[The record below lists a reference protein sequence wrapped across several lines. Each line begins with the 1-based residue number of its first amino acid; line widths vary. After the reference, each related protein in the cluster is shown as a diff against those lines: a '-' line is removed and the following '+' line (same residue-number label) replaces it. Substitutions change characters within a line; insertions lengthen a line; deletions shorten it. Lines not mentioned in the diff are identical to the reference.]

1 MNFIDRLE
9 RRFPRF
15 GIPDLMKYVIALNIA
30 GFLISI
36 VSPVFYYK
44 YLALDVYAIVHGQIW
59 RVFTFVLY
67 PSGAGGGSLFAG
79 LLMFAIWMYVY
90 YSIGMSLER
99 IWGTFRFNLFYFG
112 GIVFVILVTFATY
125 FIMVAVGG
133 IPPQQLST
141 HLSMSATLDHLNS
154 SLFLAY
160 ALMFPN
166 AQFLVYF
173 VVPVKA
179 KWLAVV
185 WLLLDGFTV
194 FQGIRFGNYF
204 GVVMI
209 VGALLNVALFLIFG
223 RGRPGV
229 QGAYRQKKRKVQY
242 KKKVRDAAPDG
253 TMHRCA
259 ICGRTEKD
267 APGLEFRYC
276 SKCDGNYEYCSEH
289 LFTHEHVHH

>member
-15 GIPDLMKYVIALNIA
+15 GIPDLMRYVIALNIA
-30 GFLISI
+30 GFLINI
-36 VSPVFYYK
+36 VSPVFYYR
-44 YLALDVYAIVHGQIW
+44 YLALDIYAILHGQIW

-133 IPPQQLST
+133 IPPQLLST
-141 HLSMSATLDHLNS
+141 YLSMSATLDHLNS

-166 AQFLVYF
+166 AQFLVY
-173 VVPVKA
+173 
-179 KWLAVV
+179 
-185 WLLLDGFTV
+185 
-194 FQGIRFGNYF
+194 
-204 GVVMI
+204 
-209 VGALLNVALFLIFG
+209 
-223 RGRPGV
+223 
-229 QGAYRQKKRKVQY
+229 
-242 KKKVRDAAPDG
+242 
-253 TMHRCA
+253 
-259 ICGRTEKD
+259 
-267 APGLEFRYC
+267 
-276 SKCDGNYEYCSEH
+276 
-289 LFTHEHVHH
+289 

>member
-9 RRFPRF
+9 RKFPGF
-15 GIPDLMKYVIALNIA
+15 GIPDLMRYVIAVNIA
-30 GFLISI
+30 GFIISV
-36 VSPVFYYK
+36 VSPSFYYN
-44 YLALDVYAIVHGQIW
+44 YLGLDIYAILHGQVW
-59 RVFTFVLY
+59 RLFTFVLY
-67 PSGAGGGSLFAG
+67 PSVATGGSYFAA

-99 IWGTFRFNLFYFG
+99 IWGTFRFTLFYFA
-112 GIVFVILVTFATY
+112 GILFIILVTFAAY
-125 FIMVAVGG
+125 FIMLGVGG
-133 IPPQQLST
+133 IPPRMLSVY
-141 HLSMSATLDHLNS
+141 LEMSATLEHLNS

-160 ALMFPN
+160 ALIFPN

-179 KWLAVV
+179 KWLAAV
-185 WLLLDGFTV
+185 WLLLDGYTV
-194 FQGIRFGNYF
+194 VQGIIAGNYF

-223 RGRPGV
+223 RGKPGV

-242 KKKVRDAAPDG
+242 KRKVHEAASDG
-253 TMHRCA
+253 TIHKCA
-259 ICGRTEKD
+259 VCGRTERD

-276 SKCDGNYEYCSEH
+276 SKCDGNYEYCSDH

>member
-9 RRFPRF
+9 RKFPGF
-15 GIPDLMKYVIALNIA
+15 GIPDLMRYVIIVNIA
-30 GFLISI
+30 GFIISV
-36 VSPVFYYK
+36 VSPSFYYS
-44 YLALDVYAIVHGQIW
+44 YLGLDIYAVLHGQVW
-59 RVFTFVLY
+59 RLFTFVLY
-67 PSGAGGGSLFAG
+67 PSVATGGSYFAA

-99 IWGTFRFNLFYFG
+99 IWGTFRFTLFYFA
-112 GIVFVILVTFATY
+112 GILFIILVTFAAY
-125 FIMVAVGG
+125 FIMLGVGG
-133 IPPQQLST
+133 IPPRMLSAY
-141 HLSMSATLDHLNS
+141 LEMSATLEHLNS

-160 ALMFPN
+160 ALIFPN

-179 KWLAVV
+179 KWLAAV
-185 WLLLDGFTV
+185 WLLLDGYTV
-194 FQGIRFGNYF
+194 VQGIIAGNYF

-223 RGRPGV
+223 RGKPGV

-242 KKKVRDAAPDG
+242 KKKVHEAAPDG
-253 TMHRCA
+253 TIHKCA

-276 SKCDGNYEYCSEH
+276 SKCDGNYEYCSDH